1 MGRRAGVR
9 ADGRFEDIAA
19 TLRVVVAALDAAEV
33 PYLLGGSMACWVN
46 GSPPPTKDLDLALQ
60 PEDADRALAALEQ
73 AGLRPERPPE
83 GWLVKAWHG
92 DVCVDLIHEPLG
104 IVIDRE
110 RIEAAPVRGVLGLR
124 LPVMALEDVFTSKL
138 LALDEHHL
146 DFEYLLAITR
156 PIREQVDW
164 DEVRRR
170 TEASPYAAAFLVL
183 LERLD
188 VLPGTDG
195 DAESATPTGR

>member
-33 PYLLGGSMACWVN
+33 PYLLGGSMACWVH

>member
-1 MGRRAGVR
+1 VR
-9 ADGRFEDIAA
+9 AEGRFEEIAA
-19 TLRVVVAALDAAEV
+19 TLRVVVGALDDAEV
-33 PYLLGGSMACWVN
+33 PYLLGGSMACWVH
-46 GSPPPTKDLDLALQ
+46 GAPPPTKDLDLALRTA
-60 PEDADRALAALEQ
+60 DADRALAALED

-83 GWLVKAWHG
+83 GWLLKAWHG

-104 IVIDRE
+104 VVVDQE
-110 RIEAAPVRGVLGLR
+110 RIEAAPVLGVLGLR

-164 DEVRRR
+164 DDVRRR
-170 TEASPYAAAFLVL
+170 TDASPYAAAFLVL

-188 VLPGTDG
+188 LLPGE
-195 DAESATPTGR
+195 APATSSGR